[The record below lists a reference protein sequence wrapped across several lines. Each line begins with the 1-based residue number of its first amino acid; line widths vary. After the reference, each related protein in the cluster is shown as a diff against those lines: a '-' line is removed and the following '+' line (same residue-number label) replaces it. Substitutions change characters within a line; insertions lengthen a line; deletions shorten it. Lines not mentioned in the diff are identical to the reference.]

1 MITQW
6 ILRYQLMINALVLDN
21 IRGVHSPLIFFLEG
35 SMKLKGIYKDI
46 SQLEDGIQFM
56 LALILFI
63 LCIGVPYS
71 IYDGYK
77 ASVRIHEYAHIQL
90 NQDVPPGTIITINL
104 PSADTEELNMII
116 DHGYIITSIT
126 RNSNDNTV
134 YITCEKR

>member
-1 MITQW
+1 M
-6 ILRYQLMINALVLDN
+6 N
-21 IRGVHSPLIFFLEG
+21 IKGV
-35 SMKLKGIYKDI
+35 YKDI

-56 LALILFI
+56 LVLILFVV
-63 LCIGVPYS
+63 CIGVPYS

-77 ASVRIHEYAHIQL
+77 ASTRMHEYVQVQL
-90 NQDVPPGTIITINL
+90 NQDVPPGTIVTINL

-126 RNSNDNTV
+126 RNNNDKTV